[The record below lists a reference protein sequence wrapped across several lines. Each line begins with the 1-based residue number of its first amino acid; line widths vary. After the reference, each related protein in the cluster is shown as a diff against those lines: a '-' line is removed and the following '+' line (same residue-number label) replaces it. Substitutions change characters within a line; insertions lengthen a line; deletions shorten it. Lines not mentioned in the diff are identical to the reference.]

1 MKKLFLYILLCVLCC
16 LTSCSEEELNGNG
29 ILALSVKMGA
39 SVPSTTR
46 TLPTLDELNNGCVVK
61 LRNSDSKLIR
71 EYEGI
76 STVPSSLELVTGM
89 YTISGSAGIK
99 VDAAYDAPYYSG
111 SMDFEIKRNQTTPIT
126 LPLYVQNTVVTTA
139 YTEVA
144 AAKFKS
150 SKVTVSMSRGALEF
164 DKEHPELT
172 GYFMLPTGETELDWK
187 VEAVTVD
194 DISYTKEGTLKDI
207 KISTKYTLT
216 FDYEE

>member
-172 GYFMLPTGETELDWK
+172 GYLCFLQEKQNWTGK
-187 VEAVTVD
+187 
-194 DISYTKEGTLKDI
+194 SKQ
-207 KISTKYTLT
+207 
-216 FDYEE
+216 

>member
-29 ILALSVKMGA
+29 IFSLIGLRWGA
-39 SVPSTTR
+39 SVPSTTP

-111 SMDFEIKRNQTTPIT
+111 SMDFEIKRNQTTPHYSSSLCT
-126 LPLYVQNTVVTTA
+126 EHCGNHSLYR
-139 YTEVA
+139 
-144 AAKFKS
+144 S
-150 SKVTVSMSRGALEF
+150 SCCKV
-164 DKEHPELT
+164 
-172 GYFMLPTGETELDWK
+172 
-187 VEAVTVD
+187 
-194 DISYTKEGTLKDI
+194 
-207 KISTKYTLT
+207 
-216 FDYEE
+216 